1 MRASAVPLLLLA
13 GCGAPSADFIE
24 AHGTFADGAALDVH
38 LAAQSLYG
46 AGVQPQLGT
55 VVGVTAAASG
65 PDTLRGLRLEWL
77 PGHVTVGVAQPSA
90 PSGPYIFYVG
100 SPVPNGGTFE
110 TQLSVVNGGAIT
122 FTENDR
128 HAVGTLAN
136 LVLQRRDASGIEQ
149 TLVTISSGSFSA
161 TNP

>member
-1 MRASAVPLLLLA
+1 MRRLVLLLLA
-13 GCGAPSADFIE
+13 GGCATAPNDFIE
-24 AHGTFADGAALDVH
+24 AHGSFSDGTALDVH
-38 LAAQSLYG
+38 LAAQAQLGPSL
-46 AGVQPQLGT
+46 QPQLGN
-55 VVGVTAAASG
+55 VILLTAGAAG

-77 PGHVTVGVAQPSA
+77 PSKVTVGMPQPSM

-100 SPVPNGGTFE
+100 RPIPDAGANDSE
-110 TQLSVVNGGAIT
+110 ASVVNGGAIT

-136 LVLQRRDASGIEQ
+136 LLLQRRDASGIEQ